1 MGTRAREI
9 VELDV
14 NELIGELNRAYAD
27 EWLAFYQYW
36 VTAQVAQGRESKV
49 VAQELKRVAMEEL
62 EHAEELAAR
71 ITQLGGKPL
80 VNPKEW
86 FTKTNCAYKEPPQDR
101 RNIAQ
106 VIKDTVEAERC
117 AISVYNKLAARTH
130 GKDHTTYQLAMHI
143 LDEEL
148 EHEDTFENLL

>member
-1 MGTRAREI
+1 MGTKAREI

-14 NELIGELNRAYAD
+14 NELISELNRAYAD

-36 VTAQVAQGRESKV
+36 LTAQVAQGRESKM

-71 ITQLGGKPL
+71 IIQLGGKPL

-86 FTKTNCAYKEPPQDR
+86 FTKTNCAYKEPPKDPKDVTQM
-101 RNIAQ
+101 
-106 VIKDTVEAERC
+106 IKDTVEAERC
-117 AISVYNKLAARTH
+117 AISIYNKLAARTH
-130 GKDHTTYQLAMHI
+130 GKDHTTYHLARHI
-143 LDEEL
+143 LAEEL